1 MYLSCISMYFHWDG
15 SHDKKGA
22 EHGRYRPSVED
33 RGFGFITVDADE
45 TDLYFNVKDLLPEEQ
60 QKARSW
66 QVGDLLFS
74 TKNWLDD
81 ITKQPMF

>member
-1 MYLSCISMYFHWDG
+1 
-15 SHDKKGA
+15 
-22 EHGRYRPSVED
+22 
-33 RGFGFITVDADE
+33 VDADE

>member
-1 MYLSCISMYFHWDG
+1 M
-15 SHDKKGA
+15 
-22 EHGRYRPSVED
+22 
-33 RGFGFITVDADE
+33 DADE

-81 ITKQPMF
+81 ITKQPMFWDGIVMEHDQGEFLTPIYSR